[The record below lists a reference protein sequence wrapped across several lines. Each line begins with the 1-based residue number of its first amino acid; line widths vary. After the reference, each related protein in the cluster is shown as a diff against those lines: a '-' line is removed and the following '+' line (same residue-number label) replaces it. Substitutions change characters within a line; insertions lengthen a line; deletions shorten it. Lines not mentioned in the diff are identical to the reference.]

1 MRNFKD
7 ALRLLAAT
15 PALLFWAGCANLES
29 TQQPV
34 SLVAVGARQEAATVP
49 RKTNAAEATGEVVVA
64 YSPPTRQLT
73 LREPVFVDFTVR
85 NGLDQP
91 VRLDL
96 GQDRKESFR
105 FVVIKPDGARATLPP
120 WRREGVSRIGELSV
134 APREEFTERLLL
146 NEWFDFP
153 APGRYEVEV
162 SLATPLRGEGGKALV
177 APTLG
182 RFVLDIG
189 PRDADELKRV
199 SAALLRRVVQAKSY
213 EDAAAAAT
221 DLSHVADPVAVPD
234 LEKTLT
240 SGRMVE
246 PIAIA
251 GLARVGNEEAARVL
265 ISTLHSPDAEVAQLA
280 RAALAVIEQKS
291 PDAGLKERIRREL

>member
-1 MRNFKD
+1 MRKIKD

-15 PALLFWAGCANLES
+15 PALLFWAGCGSLEPV
-29 TQQPV
+29 QPAP
-34 SLVAVGARQEAATVP
+34 LAAVGAQQEAATVP
-49 RKTNAAEATGEVVVA
+49 RKTNAVEATGEVVVA
-64 YSPPTRQLT
+64 YSPPAQQLT
-73 LREPVFVDFTVR
+73 LREPVFVNFTVR

-91 VRLDL
+91 VKLDL

-105 FVVIKPDGARATLPP
+105 FVVIKPDGARMALPP
-120 WRREGVSRIGELSV
+120 WQRNGVSRIGELSV

-153 APGRYEVEV
+153 VPGRYEVEV
-162 SLATPLRGEGGKALV
+162 SLAMPLRGAGGKAL
-177 APTLG
+177 AARTAG

-189 PRDADELKRV
+189 PRDAAELKRV
-199 SAALLRRVVQAKSY
+199 SAALLEQIVKAKSY

-221 DLSHVADPVAVPD
+221 ALSHVADPVAVPD

-246 PIAIA
+246 SIAIA

-265 ISTLHSPDAEVAQLA
+265 ISTLHGPDAEVAQLA
-280 RAALAVIEQKS
+280 RAALAEIEQKS